1 MTHHIPGVYVRETLP
16 SHRNRFRHGPLC
28 GDYMARWRE
37 PEPSDLT
44 GVIKWCAELVDKLL
58 HRGHTIQ
65 SIFVEE
71 TKWTEKNG

>member
-1 MTHHIPGVYVRETLP
+1 MTAHTPGVYVRETLP
-16 SHRNRFRHGPLC
+16 SRRNRFRYGPLC

-44 GVIKWCAELVDKLL
+44 GAIKWCAELVDKLL